1 MTGMTLVVGVHR
13 SGTSLLAAGL
23 PAIGP
28 DVGRLSAG
36 RGGDDPHAHF
46 ETQVIRTFNDRLL
59 QERGTSWHDRSFGVE
74 RAGLGRPGWAGWR
87 GTAAALLHKQY
98 GWRRAAA
105 PPDPL
110 IAQRLPFWTRMFEAL
125 GLEQR
130 HLLGL
135 RHRHEIGE
143 CPMQR
148 AARRPDMFP
157 RMSTSQAMNALW
169 TTLIRTVLATLPPGA
184 TITVRHDP
192 LRADPRGVLRALAE
206 RRELRPA
213 IPGRWTVWRRTAS
226 PPRPIMPPPRPRCP
240 SATQQSRSVIA
251 LLLQGSSG

>member
-1 MTGMTLVVGVHR
+1 MTGMTLVIGVHR

-23 PAIGP
+23 QAIGL
-28 DVGRLSAG
+28 DMGRLSAG
-36 RGGDDPHAHF
+36 RGGDNPHAHF

-59 QERGTSWHDRSFGVE
+59 QERGTSWHDRSFRVE
-74 RAGLGRPGWAGWR
+74 RAGLGHLGRAGWR
-87 GTAAALLHKQY
+87 GTAAALQD
-98 GWRRAAA
+98 R
-105 PPDPL
+105 L

-130 HLLGL
+130 HLFVL

-143 CPMQR
+143 RPMQR

-206 RRELRPA
+206 RRELHPA
-213 IPGRWTVWRRTAS
+213 IPGRWTVWRRTSS
-226 PPRPIMPPPRPRCP
+226 PPRAIMPPPRAHRP

-251 LLLQGSSG
+251 WLLQGSSG